1 MNAAAIAP
9 EVDVDAIIAEHSRS
23 FSMASRLFPREHRR
37 DARVVY
43 AWCRRA
49 DDLVDTGPPEA
60 GPARLAALR
69 EELDAIYAGAPLTD
83 PVLVAFAEVVG
94 RRAIPRAYP
103 DALLD
108 GMAMDVAGTHYA
120 RLSDLLR
127 YCYRVASAVGLMMC
141 HVMGV
146 RRDEALIPAARLG
159 LAMQLSNISR
169 DVLEDWERGRLYL
182 PADMLAAAGAP
193 PLIPAPGEPWP
204 DAATPAVATVIRQL
218 LDLADAFYVDADTGL
233 RDLSGRSRLA
243 VHAARLIYAR
253 IGHVVRRRGCDPT
266 RGRAWVSTPRKLWL
280 ALRAAASTLL
290 SLFAVRGPVR
300 PPTLELVLTPELL
313 VPSRAAVTSLVSA
326 PAPAPRRVG
335 LAALLVMAV
344 AMTCATPPA
353 GAEPTRPAPAAA
365 DAPGTVVVALRGF
378 DNDDGQ
384 ALVALFTSKRGFPGE
399 ERRAHARAPVK
410 IVAKRAQVVFEH
422 VPPGEFAVS
431 AFHDEDGDN
440 ALDTGLFGAPTEDYG
455 ASRDARNTFGPPDW
469 EDARLT
475 LAPGE
480 RMTVPI
486 RIH

>member
-1 MNAAAIAP
+1 MNAAANTP
-9 EVDVDAIIAEHSRS
+9 EVDLDAIIAEHSRS
-23 FSMASRLFPREHRR
+23 FSMASRLFPREHRH

-49 DDLVDTGPPEA
+49 DDLVDTGPAEA

-69 EELDAIYAGAPLTD
+69 EELDAIYAGAALTD
-83 PVLVAFAEVVG
+83 PVLVAFAEVVA
-94 RRAIPRAYP
+94 RRVIPRAYP
-103 DALLD
+103 EALLD

-169 DVLEDWERGRLYL
+169 DVVEDWERERLYL

-193 PLIPAPGEPWP
+193 PLVPASGQPWP
-204 DAATPAVATVIRQL
+204 EAATPAVATVVRRL
-218 LDLADAFYVDADTGL
+218 LDLADAFYLDADKGL

-243 VHAARLIYAR
+243 VHAARLIYSR
-253 IGHVVRRRGCDPT
+253 IGNAVRRQGCDPT

-280 ALRAAASTLL
+280 VLRAALSTLF
-290 SLFAVRGPVR
+290 SLVTVRGPVR
-300 PPTLELVLTPELL
+300 PPTLELIPTPELL

-326 PAPAPRRVG
+326 PAAAPRQVG

-353 GAEPTRPAPAAA
+353 GAEPAPAPADAA
-365 DAPGTVVVALRGF
+365 GTVVVALRGF

-384 ALVALFTSKRGFPGE
+384 ALVALFTSSRGFPDE
-399 ERRAHARAPVK
+399 ERRAHARATVK
-410 IVAKRAQVVFEH
+410 IVGKRAQAVFEH
-422 VPPGEFAVS
+422 VPPGDFAVS

-440 ALDTGLFGAPTEDYG
+440 TLDTGLFGAPTEDYG

-469 EDARLT
+469 EDARLK

-480 RMTVPI
+480 RLTVPI
-486 RIH
+486 KIQ